1 VSAKCCIKIKKISC
15 HLQFHIKIKM
25 QLFSIKVHDAGD
37 NHATSTYAR
46 CMVSK
51 NSSVATSINQPSDV
65 TLYQP
70 LLLPNGGRYSGD
82 VTEAEVS
89 GVDLAMSD
97 ADGGEDLANGVVD
110 RTHTHAH
117 PDLDEAAPEPGLDLK
132 AADAG
137 HTTPDATE
145 AQTSKAGTPA

>member
-1 VSAKCCIKIKKISC
+1 
-15 HLQFHIKIKM
+15 M
-25 QLFSIKVHDAGD
+25 QH
-37 NHATSTYAR
+37 R
-46 CMVSK
+46 RMVSK
-51 NSSVATSINQPSDV
+51 NSSVATSINRPSDV

-70 LLLPNGGRYSGD
+70 LLLLNGRRYSGD

-97 ADGGEDLANGVVD
+97 VDGGEELANSVVD
-110 RTHTHAH
+110 RTHAHAH
-117 PDLDEAAPEPGLDLK
+117 PDLYIAAPEPGFDLK

-145 AQTSKAGTPA
+145 AQTSKAGAPA